1 MLINKVICSENKGEP
16 NKLKQEIDELKAI
29 SSIQDSKQTELE
41 RRIDE
46 LDKKLN
52 SLIESSDSFEAK
64 NLNFKLL
71 RNKQAKQTNKKLT
84 QTAICKLKLF
94 SFSLIF
100 LNIFF

>member
-1 MLINKVICSENKGEP
+1 LLINKVICSENKGEP

-29 SSIQDSKQTELE
+29 SSNSKQTELE

-46 LDKKLN
+46 LDKKLK

>member
-1 MLINKVICSENKGEP
+1 LLINKVICSENKGEL

-29 SSIQDSKQTELE
+29 SSNSKQTELE

-46 LDKKLN
+46 LDKKLK

>member
-29 SSIQDSKQTELE
+29 SSNSKQTELE

-46 LDKKLN
+46 LDKKLK